1 MMALQKKV
9 LLNPGSVYD
18 YTGSNAVRIS
28 YAYVDLPVLE
38 KDLRISAYIAESC
51 S

>member
-28 YAYVDLPVLE
+28 YAYVDLPDRE
-38 KDLRISAYIAESC
+38 KDLRISADIAESC

>member
-1 MMALQKKV
+1 MAQQKKV

-28 YAYVDLPVLE
+28 YAYADLPDLE
-38 KDLRISAYIAESC
+38 KGLRIPADIAESC
-51 S
+51 R